1 MCEELYGLELN
12 RLLPLCA
19 IVVFFTACFLS
30 TYQQPS
36 NAQTLEDELRKA
48 KEAVDKARQSGIP
61 LGTVSILSN
70 SSYTDSAGILHVVG
84 EVYNDMAPNAA
95 RDVQAIATF
104 YDSAGKVVGTN
115 SSFTNPQDIVSG
127 EKAPFD
133 ISLASASI
141 TLDKI
146 DHYNLKVDWK

>member
-1 MCEELYGLELN
+1 MREELYGSELN
-12 RLLPLCA
+12 RLLPLCS

-30 TYQQPS
+30 AYQQPI

-48 KEAVDKARQSGIP
+48 KEGISNAIQSGMP

-70 SSYTDSAGILHVVG
+70 SSYTDPRGVIHVVG

-104 YDSAGKVVGTN
+104 YDSAGTVVGTN
-115 SSFTNPQDIVSG
+115 SSFTNPKDIKSG

-133 ISLASASI
+133 ISLGSASI

-146 DHYNLKVDWK
+146 DHYDLKVDWK